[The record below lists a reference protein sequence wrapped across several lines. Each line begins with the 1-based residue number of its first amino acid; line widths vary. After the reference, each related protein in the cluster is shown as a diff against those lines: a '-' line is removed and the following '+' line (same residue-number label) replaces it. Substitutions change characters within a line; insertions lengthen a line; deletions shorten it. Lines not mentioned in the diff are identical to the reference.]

1 MTNNKITEKD
11 YLEMAEDCKNR
22 IEEKN
27 NELKRKDKEIHNI
40 KCKLTE
46 IFGLFRK
53 LKKIFIGISQID
65 KNIGWIFEE
74 INQDLHD
81 ILFPDLQIEEINIDI
96 NLDLDDLESVSNENE

>member
-1 MTNNKITEKD
+1 MSNNKITEKE
-11 YLEMAEDCKNR
+11 YLEMAQDCKNR

-27 NELKRKDKEIHNI
+27 NELIRKNKEIHNI

-65 KNIGWIFEE
+65 SNIGWFFDE
-74 INQDLHD
+74 INRDLHD
-81 ILFPDLQIEEINIDI
+81 ILFPELETEEINIDI
-96 NLDLDDLESVSNENE
+96 NLDLDDMESVSTESE